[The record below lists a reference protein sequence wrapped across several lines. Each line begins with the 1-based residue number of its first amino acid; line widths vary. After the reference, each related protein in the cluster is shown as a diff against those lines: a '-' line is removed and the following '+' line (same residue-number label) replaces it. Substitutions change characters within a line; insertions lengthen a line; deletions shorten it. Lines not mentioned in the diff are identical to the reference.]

1 MPLNFPSNPAVND
14 QYTFAGRT
22 WVWNGSA
29 WDSYNPGITAYVS
42 RLNGFTG
49 GVTLAA
55 GTGITLTGSA
65 NVITIATTG
74 GGPGGVGAT
83 GPTGPTGPTG
93 FTGATGPTGPQ
104 GIQGNTGATGPV
116 GDYVTSIN
124 GLTGILSLL
133 PSTGISI
140 SFAGKGIT
148 FVNTGVVSF
157 NGLTGAVTGVT
168 STGSYLWPL
177 TQYMN
182 AIDAYDGVSVNI
194 NTEFSNTITNIGD
207 ININGNGT
215 YIVVDDQTPQISI
228 GGPVLSNSAITTTGN
243 VSAGEFTDT
252 YSNITTYRATTTTT
266 AANQTIASILDV
278 WDAPTMY
285 APAFEATISAR
296 DTVLNKTEMLKMLIV
311 QDGSNTVNTQYG
323 LIRTGA
329 TGPVS
334 SYNTTL
340 VGSPAE
346 LRIRA
351 TPAAA
356 NSTQFIVTVR
366 KHNVV

>member
-55 GTGITLTGSA
+55 GSGITLTGSA

-83 GPTGPTGPTG
+83 GPTGP
-93 FTGATGPTGPQ
+93 
-104 GIQGNTGATGPV
+104 QGNTGATGPV
-116 GDYVTSIN
+116 GDYVVSIN

-140 SFAGKGIT
+140 SSGGKGIT
-148 FVNTGVVSF
+148 FTNTGVVSF
-157 NGLTGAVTGVT
+157 NGLAGVVTGVT
-168 STGSYLWPL
+168 SSGSYSWPA
-177 TQYMN
+177 TQYFN
-182 AIDAYDGVSVNI
+182 SIEPYDATNI
-194 NTEFSNTITNIGD
+194 LISTETSNTIVSIGD
-207 ININGNGT
+207 ISSNGNGT
-215 YIVVDDQTPQISI
+215 FITVDDQTPLISI
-228 GGPVLSNSAITTTGN
+228 GGPVSSNSSITTTGN
-243 VSAGEFTDT
+243 VTAPEFTDT
-252 YSNITTYRATTTTT
+252 YSNITTYRTTTTST
-266 AANQTIASILDV
+266 AANQTIANISSV
-278 WDAPTMY
+278 WDAPDMY
-285 APAFEATISAR
+285 APAFEVTISAR

-334 SYNTTL
+334 SYSTSL
-340 VGSPAE
+340 VGVPTD

>member
-1 MPLNFPSNPAVND
+1 MPLNFPSSPAVND

-42 RLNGFTG
+42 GLNGFTG

-55 GTGITLTGSA
+55 GSGITLTGSA

-83 GPTGPTGPTG
+83 GPTGP
-93 FTGATGPTGPQ
+93 
-104 GIQGNTGATGPV
+104 QGNTGATGPV
-116 GDYVTSIN
+116 GDYVVSIN

-140 SFAGKGIT
+140 SSGGKGIT
-148 FVNTGVVSF
+148 FTNTGVVSF
-157 NGLTGAVTGVT
+157 NGLAGVVTGVT

-340 VGSPAE
+340 VGTPAE

-366 KHNVV
+366 RHNVV

>member
-1 MPLNFPSNPAVND
+1 MPLNFPSSPAVND

-42 RLNGFTG
+42 GLNGFTG

-55 GTGITLTGSA
+55 GSGITLTGSA

-83 GPTGPTGPTG
+83 GPTGP
-93 FTGATGPTGPQ
+93 
-104 GIQGNTGATGPV
+104 QGNTGATGPV
-116 GDYVTSIN
+116 GDYVVSIN

-140 SFAGKGIT
+140 SSGGKGIT
-148 FVNTGVVSF
+148 FTNTGVVSF
-157 NGLTGAVTGVT
+157 NGLAGVVTGVT

-356 NSTQFIVTVR
+356 NSTQFIVTLR